1 MTRAVRSGPRIVPN
15 ELVLEIKL
23 DPHCSFFV
31 ECLAEHIVNQ
41 AAASDQ
47 LRATICQAV
56 ESLHLG
62 DPKPAVVRLRLVR
75 DEILAVG

>member
-1 MTRAVRSGPRIVPN
+1 MTRGIRGGRRIIPH

-41 AAASDQ
+41 AAASDR
-47 LRATICQAV
+47 LRATIREAV
-56 ESLHLG
+56 ESSHRG
-62 DPKPAVVRLRLVR
+62 DPKPSIIRLRLVR
-75 DEILAVG
+75 DEMLAVS